1 MHDVPAQVG
10 QLFFVDPGGVAEHI
24 ALPGRQQHVLVH
36 GMVHLVDGGL
46 AILHHVDVAKTR
58 RAVLFHEQRIEYEGV
73 LPVVVQAPLCQC
85 RVVLAGV
92 QHHPV
97 AELAVVQH
105 HVAAFVRAL
114 IVPVH
119 HHTAGSGVRAVLV
132 DVAGHIE
139 DAGGVACQLWVA
151 GRELC
156 GVLQAQAEK
165 IR

>member
-1 MHDVPAQVG
+1 M
-10 QLFFVDPGGVAEHI
+10 
-24 ALPGRQQHVLVH
+24 
-36 GMVHLVDGGL
+36 
-46 AILHHVDVAKTR
+46 
-58 RAVLFHEQRIEYEGV
+58 
-73 LPVVVQAPLCQC
+73 VVQAPLCQC

-105 HVAAFVRAL
+105 HAAAFVRAL

-132 DVAGHIE
+132 DVAGHIQHP
-139 DAGGVACQLWVA
+139 GGVVA